1 MVSGRCA
8 RLGDVPEPVTLPA
21 DLVSERSLESVR
33 PISGGSISQ
42 VFRAES
48 PEGPIFVKTMRD
60 PPADFFAREAAGLN
74 AMRATGAIP
83 VPHVLWHTP
92 SALALEWI
100 DHPTEPETP
109 SARATSA
116 RDAKGAEDF
125 GVHLAAL
132 HSHRGVA
139 FGAVDSSSRGYLG
152 SVPLDLH
159 WRRYW
164 PQAYLE
170 QRVRPLARQAVAANG
185 LDPAALPLVD
195 ALSGRGDAF
204 WGPSEPP
211 ALVHGDLWHG
221 NRVVSSDGRHWLV
234 DPSAQYGH
242 RELDLALMR
251 LFGGFDEATFSAY
264 MEVSPLAPGWQER
277 TDLYQLAPLL
287 ANILIHAC
295 SAGRGVMERLV
306 RLA

>member
-1 MVSGRCA
+1 MGQTR
-8 RLGDVPEPVTLPA
+8 DVPQPVTLPA
-21 DLVSERSLESVR
+21 DLVSDRSLMSVL
-33 PISGGSISQ
+33 PIPGGSISN

-48 PEGPIFVKTMRD
+48 PDGPLFVKTMND
-60 PPADFFAREAAGLN
+60 PPADFFDREVAGLN
-74 AMRATGAIP
+74 ALRATGAIP
-83 VPHVLWHTP
+83 VPRVMWQTP

-100 DHPTEPETP
+100 DRID
-109 SARATSA
+109 SADATSR
-116 RDAKGAEDF
+116 RDSKEAEVF
-125 GVHLAAL
+125 GRHLAAL
-132 HSHRGVA
+132 HLHRGVA
-139 FGAVDSSSRGYLG
+139 FGTVDNSTRGYLG

-159 WRRYW
+159 PQDHW

-185 LDPAALPLVD
+185 LDPAALAIID
-195 ALSGRGDAF
+195 GLSGRGDAF
-204 WGPSEPP
+204 WGPSESPS
-211 ALVHGDLWHG
+211 LVHGDLWHG

-234 DPSAQYGH
+234 DPSAHYGH
-242 RELDLALMR
+242 RELDLAFMR

-287 ANILIHAC
+287 ANILIHGG
-295 SAGRGVMERLV
+295 SAGLRVMERLT

>member
-1 MVSGRCA
+1 
-8 RLGDVPEPVTLPA
+8 VPEPVTLPA
-21 DLVSERSLESVR
+21 GLVSDRSLVSVR

-42 VFRAES
+42 VFCAQS

-74 AMRATGAIP
+74 ALRVTGAIP
-83 VPHVLWHTP
+83 VPHVLWHTV

-100 DHPTEPETP
+100 DHPTVTD
-109 SARATSA
+109 AGTVGN
-116 RDAKGAEDF
+116 AKGAAEF
-125 GVHLAAL
+125 GAHLAAL
-132 HSHRGVA
+132 HSHRGLA
-139 FGAVDSSSRGYLG
+139 FGTVDSSSRGYLG
-152 SVPLDLH
+152 SVELDLQAQH
-159 WRRYW
+159 HW

-185 LDPAALPLVD
+185 LDPAALPLID
-195 ALSGRGDAF
+195 ALSGRDDEF

-221 NRVVSSDGRHWLV
+221 NRVVGSDGRHWLV

-251 LFGGFDEATFSAY
+251 LFGGFDEVTFSAY
-264 MEVSPLAPGWQER
+264 MEVAPLAPGWQER
-277 TDLYQLAPLL
+277 TGLYQLAPLL
-287 ANILIHAC
+287 ANTLIHGG
-295 SAGRGVMERLV
+295 SAGRKVMERLV